1 VGSPATRAGLPGTIR
16 PCQRP
21 TDSSDEAFFKDPR
34 KGVFATLKVRMYTC
48 LRLSL
53 LAALSTLAAEAVDWN
68 AYKPQAC
75 LSDFAGVADPVS
87 RQQIENYCKR
97 VEQATGAKVALVT
110 VPSLQGEPA
119 DEVAAAIF
127 RAWAGGKSANEQRVL
142 LLLSMGDRESALQTS
157 SSLDAILA
165 GGLHERILEEMR
177 PAVRR
182 GRYGEAL
189 MAAAA
194 TLGNAVASA
203 KRVKLSASLP
213 RRIRRTV
220 WDSVPWAILPGAL
233 ALVAWLLVSGG
244 THGYSGPPGGGFW
257 SHHPGFLHGLT
268 NIHQRASWGSRGSGG
283 FGGYDSGDSFGGFGG
298 GAATDW

>member
-1 VGSPATRAGLPGTIR
+1 
-16 PCQRP
+16 
-21 TDSSDEAFFKDPR
+21 
-34 KGVFATLKVRMYTC
+34 MYTC

-53 LAALSTLAAEAVDWN
+53 LAALSTLVAGAVDWN
-68 AYKPQAC
+68 AFKPQAC
-75 LSDFAGVADPVS
+75 LSDFAGVADPAS
-87 RQQIENYCKR
+87 RQQIENYCR
-97 VEQATGAKVALVT
+97 SVEQATGARIALVT

-127 RAWAGGKSANEQRVL
+127 RAWAEDESANDQRVL
-142 LLLSMGDRESALQTS
+142 LLLSMGDRRSALQTD
-157 SSLDAILA
+157 SSLDALLP
-165 GGLHERILEEMR
+165 GGLHDRILEEMS

-203 KRVKLSASLP
+203 KRMKLSASL
-213 RRIRRTV
+213 RHIRRSV

-233 ALVAWLLVSGG
+233 ALMAWLLLSGG
-244 THGYSGPPGGGFW
+244 THGYSGPGSDGFW
-257 SHHPGFLHGLT
+257 ARHPGFLHGFSS
-268 NIHQRASWGSRGSGG
+268 IHQRASWGGRGSGG

-298 GAATDW
+298 GAAKDW